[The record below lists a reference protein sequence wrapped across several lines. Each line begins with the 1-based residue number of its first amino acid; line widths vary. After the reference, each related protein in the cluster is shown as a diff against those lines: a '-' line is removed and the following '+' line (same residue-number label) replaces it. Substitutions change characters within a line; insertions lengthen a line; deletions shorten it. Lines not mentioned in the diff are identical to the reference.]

1 MGQAKQRGTVEERKA
16 QAIVDGRTPGW
27 RAREREERE
36 KSRKFIDELT
46 KKIMAK
52 LFDSDFITER
62 HKQRFS
68 LVEAWRVNGS
78 SEDGWREIEKFDEE
92 TERQERILSGM
103 GT

>member
-16 QAIVDGRTPGW
+16 QAIVEGRTPGW
-27 RAREREERE
+27 RARERE

-46 KKIMAK
+46 KKIMAE

-78 SEDGWREIEKFDEE
+78 SEEGWREIEKFDEE